1 MFWASCACCRC
12 SGRWNDYLE
21 GYFRYDVE
29 ELPTGTVRSKAAR
42 HAIEEELGNLERER
56 LWVYHHQIKAPTLIF
71 RAPDGLLTPTDCL
84 MTQAEAA
91 ALAHAIP
98 RSKLVVV
105 PGTNHYTVLL
115 GSTGMALGPP
125 SRGRRTTA
133 PSFHPPHHPFRG
145 PRRGRPRHLDVAPP
159 LKSIIGPNGAG
170 KTTLFNLLSGQY
182 RASGGRIAFK
192 GEDITGWSAARR
204 TRAGIGRSF
213 QLTNIFPTLSVLE
226 NVRVALQARAGLI
239 WNAWRSYRSFPE
251 LEDRAWEI
259 LETVLLSAKW
269 RAPAGEL
276 AHGEKRKL
284 EVGILLA
291 LDAQVLLLD
300 EPTAGMSLE
309 EVPSIIALI
318 EAIRRRRDRTVLLVE
333 HKIDMIMA
341 LSDSIAVLKDGRL
354 IADDNPEAI
363 SRNAEVQ
370 AAYFGGGVR

>member
-1 MFWASCACCRC
+1 MPRVPA
-12 SGRWNDYLE
+12 D
-21 GYFRYDVE
+21 
-29 ELPTGTVRSKAAR
+29 
-42 HAIEEELGNLERER
+42 
-56 LWVYHHQIKAPTLIF
+56 APVLST
-71 RAPDGLLTPTDCL
+71 RDLTIRFGGHVAVD
-84 MTQAEAA
+84 
-91 ALAHAIP
+91 HV
-98 RSKLVVV
+98 S
-105 PGTNHYTVLL
+105 
-115 GSTGMALGPP
+115 
-125 SRGRRTTA
+125 
-133 PSFHPPHHPFRG
+133 
-145 PRRGRPRHLDVAPP
+145 LDVPARA

-182 RASGGRIAFK
+182 RASEGRIAFK
-192 GEDITGWSAARR
+192 GQDITGWSAARR

-226 NVRVALQARAGLI
+226 NVRVALQARAGLLF
-239 WNAWRSYRSFPE
+239 NAWRSYRAFPA

-259 LETVLLSAKW
+259 LETVLLGAKW
-269 RAPAGEL
+269 QSPASEL

-291 LDAQVLLLD
+291 LDAEVLLLD

-309 EVPSIIALI
+309 EVPSIIALV
-318 EAIRRRRDRTVLLVE
+318 ESIRRRRDRTVLLVE

-354 IADDNPEAI
+354 IADDTPEAI